1 MLSLFHLIILILCS
15 IDKFS
20 HGAKDVGTV
29 TGLDIQHTVFG
40 HNRSYAFDYVS
51 NNIRMVDGRKQVT
64 T

>member
-29 TGLDIQHTVFG
+29 TGLDIQRIDFG
-40 HNRSYAFDYVS
+40 SNTSWAFDYVS